1 MKFLTLAAILTA
13 VTVALAC
20 FVITDSDESSAA
32 GDDDGDC
39 GTDLKWEYTDATKT
53 LKITGLG
60 TTMDDYD
67 HDMYPHDWPS
77 DIKIIDMSGAQ
88 NMTNIGK
95 YAFYECNG
103 IEKVIFG
110 PKLSTVGN
118 NAFTCG
124 AGPAHW
130 DLSFCWHNGNVFDSH
145 AISAADMAGRTF
157 QLKEGAIFWMTDVK
171 VGDPLILDSKFK
183 GTITEVYSQN
193 SCSVRVDGFM
203 PGKSLPSDGTLTLS
217 TNGNIWTNKAEQNPW
232 MSALITSIGD
242 NAFAG
247 LTDLK
252 NLDVGANN
260 KSIGAG
266 AFKDCK
272 NLKELTVSINVDLS
286 TGKPFE
292 GCSNIEKI
300 TFRNGVGTQGKG
312 FDYSIKES
320 APIKDTPMHI
330 SKDKLST
337 VILPSGLKEIGKWTF
352 YECTAL
358 SEIVLPDGLEIID
371 EYAFS
376 RSGLVS
382 VSTPQSLKTIEKYA
396 FYSCNSLTS
405 AEIRGTELFI
415 SGYAFYECRNLSSL
429 TLAEGVH
436 TIDGLAFYDIGISTA
451 EIPDSLSSLVSRA
464 FNNSKNLSA
473 FKVKDTNT
481 RFSVDERGVLYS
493 KDGKDL
499 YAVPCKLEGTYKVAD
514 GVTKLPNDFMHCQVS
529 NVILPSSITSIN
541 FSTFQDCMNL
551 KSVEAVGAT
560 SIGKWAFLRVTSLT
574 DLYVPAL
581 KTVDAEAFK
590 NGVTFWDHNGTG
602 ISCDSDSF
610 KRAGFWSGNGN
621 GKLYSGVEIDGI
633 TYQKGLA
640 DKDGSISAQA
650 VSCGDLK
657 DVIIPDTVTIGSAQY
672 KVTDIRGLLRNNQ
685 PETLFIGANVAKV
698 NQSLDSQFIVL
709 MSIDV
714 SPDNATYASFDGMLY
729 SKDLKTLL
737 RCPVDRTAVMAFASD
752 LENIGDYAFYN
763 CKNTSGL
770 VLPIGLK
777 NIGSN
782 AFGYYPGNSIIGSFT
797 LPSTLESIG
806 SNAFP
811 CVFYNGD
818 MELSDATDVRGHS
831 WMLNAEGNRYIM
843 GVAVPEPVDGN
854 ISFDA
859 PYVFDLNSSAIESM
873 NGNSVTVNMG
883 SGTVVFSPEAAAGL
897 KAGTLTIGSADT
909 SGYSDELKTMIGDRP
924 VFTIAFGENKD
935 FAGTVTV
942 TLPYALREGED
953 AGNIHVAFVNSET
966 NELEDMGGI
975 WSAGYVTFT
984 TSHFSDYAIMNSES
998 SGSGD
1003 SGSNTMLF
1011 VGIGVVAVI
1020 AVLFIALYF
1029 LHIGPFARKN

>member
-39 GTDLKWEYTDATKT
+39 GTDLKWEYTYATKT

-60 TTMDDYD
+60 TTMNDYD
-67 HDMYPHDWPS
+67 HDMYPHDWPA

-118 NAFTCG
+118 NAFTCITG
-124 AGPAHW
+124 EVSS
-130 DLSFCWHNGNVFDSH
+130 DLSFYWHNGNVFDSH

-157 QLKEGAIFWMTDVK
+157 QLKEGTIFWMTDVK

-286 TGKPFE
+286 TGKPFK

-300 TFRNGVGTQGKG
+300 TFRNGIGPQMGKG
-312 FDYSIKES
+312 FDYSINKES
-320 APIKDTPMHI
+320 APIKDTPMYI

-337 VILPSGLKEIGKWTF
+337 VILPSGLKEIGKCTF

-371 EYAFS
+371 DDAFY

-382 VSTPQSLKTIEKYA
+382 VSTPQSLKTIGMYA
-396 FYSCNSLTS
+396 FFSCNSLTS
-405 AEIRGTELFI
+405 AEIRGTELSI
-415 SGYAFYECRNLSSL
+415 TSYAFYECRNLSSL

-436 TIDGLAFYDIGISTA
+436 TINGLAFYDIGISTA
-451 EIPDSLSSLVSRA
+451 EIPDSLSSLGSNA

-493 KDGKDL
+493 KDGKGL

-514 GVTKLPNDFMHCQVS
+514 GVTGLFCNFNQCQVS
-529 NVILPSSITSIN
+529 NVILPSSITSIKI
-541 FSTFQDCMNL
+541 SMFQDCMNL

-560 SIGKWAFLRVTSLT
+560 SIEKWAFLRVTSLT

-581 KTVDAEAFK
+581 KTVNAEAFK
-590 NGVTFWDHNGTG
+590 NGVTFWYPDGTG
-602 ISCDSDSF
+602 IACDSDSF
-610 KRAGFWSGNGN
+610 KRVGFWSGNGN

-657 DVIIPDTVTIGSAQY
+657 DVIIPDSVTIGSAQY
-672 KVTDIRGLLRNNQ
+672 KVTDIRELL
-685 PETLFIGANVAKV
+685 
-698 NQSLDSQFIVL
+698 
-709 MSIDV
+709 
-714 SPDNATYASFDGMLY
+714 
-729 SKDLKTLL
+729 
-737 RCPVDRTAVMAFASD
+737 
-752 LENIGDYAFYN
+752 
-763 CKNTSGL
+763 
-770 VLPIGLK
+770 
-777 NIGSN
+777 
-782 AFGYYPGNSIIGSFT
+782 
-797 LPSTLESIG
+797 
-806 SNAFP
+806 
-811 CVFYNGD
+811 
-818 MELSDATDVRGHS
+818 
-831 WMLNAEGNRYIM
+831 
-843 GVAVPEPVDGN
+843 
-854 ISFDA
+854 
-859 PYVFDLNSSAIESM
+859 M

-883 SGTVVFSPEAAAGL
+883 SGTVMFSPEAAAGL